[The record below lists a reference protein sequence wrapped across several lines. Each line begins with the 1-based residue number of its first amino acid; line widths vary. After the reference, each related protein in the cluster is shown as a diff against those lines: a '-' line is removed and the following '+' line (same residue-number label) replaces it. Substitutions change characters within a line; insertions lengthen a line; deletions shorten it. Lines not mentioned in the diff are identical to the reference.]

1 MLQTLVSGSTVNLQG
16 DFQFIN
22 YKKME
27 QLATIRLELGINA
40 QKFIQQV
47 QLHHGTIEEQI
58 GKGIELALND
68 LCEGDNFVQS
78 VREATKLELSKIV
91 NKAAFSW
98 ETQNK
103 IEKLVA
109 EKISKKVEEY
119 ADKIAEKVTSSL
131 GS

>member
-1 MLQTLVSGSTVNLQG
+1 M
-16 DFQFIN
+16 
-22 YKKME
+22 K
-27 QLATIRLELGINA
+27 LATIRLELGINA

-58 GKGIELALND
+58 AKGIELALND

-91 NKAAFSW
+91 NKAVFSW

-109 EKISKKVEEY
+109 EKISKKVESY
-119 ADKIAEKVTSSL
+119 ADTIAEKVTASL

>member
-1 MLQTLVSGSTVNLQG
+1 
-16 DFQFIN
+16 
-22 YKKME
+22 ME

-78 VREATKLELSKIV
+78 VREATKLELTQIV
-91 NKAAFSW
+91 NTAVLSW
-98 ETQNK
+98 ETRSK

-109 EKISKKVEEY
+109 EKISQKIEKY
-119 ADKIAEKVTSSL
+119 ADDIAEKVTASL